1 MITKL
6 SNQSSWTD
14 SGLIQRHQ
22 YGISVVEAQ
31 TSLPRNGFSGKEKGE
46 TAVFAGEAKIENSD
60 SAGQFLEF

>member
-31 TSLPRNGFSGKEKGE
+31 TSLPRNGRNGKEKGE
-46 TAVFAGEAKIENSD
+46 TAVFAGEPKIENSD